1 VRAVSERFHVAGS
14 ADEVVK
20 GVLEMATA
28 LIAEARAQTDVSGLG
43 ALPATLMADVRARS
57 TALEEQ
63 ALGAGRRP
71 ACRQGC
77 AWCCYGTRVELVA
90 PEALVIAST
99 LTGPDHE
106 AIRARIRETARR
118 VQAMSAADRHRER
131 IACPLLDQERG
142 SCSTHAL
149 RPLACRGL
157 GSMNAE
163 ACAEA
168 LAHSD
173 EDRPI
178 PKHLP
183 LLVSQ
188 SAVATGLRLA
198 LGRAGLDERLLE
210 ASAAIDIALSHRHAA
225 QRWAAGE
232 KLFGPAA
239 ATTRVRTSGAAARF
253 GPIPSRVVTKNQRK
267 ALRRA
272 QRGR

>member
-1 VRAVSERFHVAGS
+1 MSERFHIAGG
-14 ADEVVK
+14 ADQVVQS
-20 GVLEMATA
+20 VLETATA
-28 LIAEARAQTDVSGLG
+28 LIAESRAQADGPGLA
-43 ALPATLMADVRARS
+43 ALPTTLMAEVRARS
-57 TALEEQ
+57 MTLQEQ
-63 ALGAGRRP
+63 ALASGRRP
-71 ACRQGC
+71 ACREGC

-90 PEALVIAST
+90 PEALVIAAS
-99 LTGPDHE
+99 LTAPDQE
-106 AIRARIRETARR
+106 ALRTRIRETARR
-118 VQAMSAADRHRER
+118 VQSMSAADRHRER

-142 SCSTHAL
+142 SCRVYAV

-157 GSMNAE
+157 GSMNSE
-163 ACAEA
+163 ACADA

-188 SAVATGLRLA
+188 SAVATGMRLA

-225 QRWAAGE
+225 QRWAGGE

-239 ATTRVRTSGAAARF
+239 TTTRAGPVGAAARF
-253 GPIPSRVVTKNQRK
+253 GPMPSPVITRNQRK

>member
-1 VRAVSERFHVAGS
+1 VSERFQVAGS

-20 GVLEMATA
+20 RVLETATA
-28 LIAEARAQTDVSGLG
+28 HIAESRARTDGPGLA
-43 ALPATLMADVRARS
+43 ALPATLMAAVRALG
-57 TALEEQ
+57 TELQEQ
-63 ALGAGRRP
+63 ALAAGRRP
-71 ACRQGC
+71 ACKEGC

-99 LTGPDHE
+99 LTSPDQE
-106 AIRARIRETARR
+106 SMRARIRETARR
-118 VQAMSAADRHRER
+118 VQSMSAADRHRER
-131 IACPLLDQERG
+131 IACPLLDVERG
-142 SCSTHAL
+142 TCSIYAV

-163 ACAEA
+163 ACRDA

-183 LLVSQ
+183 LLLSQ
-188 SAVATGLRLA
+188 SAAATGLRLA
-198 LGRAGLDERLLE
+198 LGRAELDERPLE
-210 ASAAIDIALSHRHAA
+210 ATAAIDIALSHRHAA

-239 ATTRVRTSGAAARF
+239 TTTRAWPAGAAARF
-253 GPIPSRVVTKNQRK
+253 GPMPSPAATKNQRK

>member
-1 VRAVSERFHVAGS
+1 VSERFHVAAS

-20 GVLEMATA
+20 SVLETAAA
-28 LIAEARAQTDVSGLG
+28 LIAESKAHTDGLGLG
-43 ALPATLMADVRARS
+43 ALPATLMAGVRAQS
-57 TALEEQ
+57 AELVEQ
-63 ALGAGRRP
+63 ALAGGRRP
-71 ACRQGC
+71 ACKEGC
-77 AWCCYGTRVELVA
+77 AWCCYGTRVEVIA
-90 PEALVIAST
+90 PEALVIAALLADPGT
-99 LTGPDHE
+99 E
-106 AIRARIRETARR
+106 ATRIRIRETARR
-118 VQAMSAADRHRER
+118 VHSLSAADRHRER
-131 IACPLLDQERG
+131 VACPLLDPERG
-142 SCSTHAL
+142 SCSVYAV

-157 GSMNAE
+157 GSMNSE
-163 ACAEA
+163 ACADA

-198 LGRAGLDERLLE
+198 LGRAGLDDRLLE
-210 ASAAIDIALSHRHAA
+210 ASLAIDIALSHRHAA
-225 QRWAAGE
+225 QRWAQGE

-239 ATTRVRTSGAAARF
+239 PTSRAWPAGAAARF
-253 GPIPSRVVTKNQRK
+253 GPLPSPVVTKNQRK

>member
-1 VRAVSERFHVAGS
+1 MSERFHALGS

-20 GVLEMATA
+20 SVLEMAAA
-28 LIAEARAQTDVSGLG
+28 LIAESRARSEDPGL
-43 ALPATLMADVRARS
+43 AMLPATLMAELRARS
-57 TALEEQ
+57 KALEEQ
-63 ALGAGRRP
+63 ALAAGRRP
-71 ACRQGC
+71 ACKEGC
-77 AWCCYGTRVELVA
+77 ASCCYGTRVEVMA
-90 PEALVIAST
+90 PEALVIAGT
-99 LTGPDHE
+99 LTGADQE
-106 AIRARIRETARR
+106 AIRTRIRETARR
-118 VQAMSAADRHRER
+118 VKSMSPADRHRER

-142 SCSTHAL
+142 SCLVHSV

-157 GSMNAE
+157 GSMNSE
-163 ACAEA
+163 ACADA
-168 LAHSD
+168 LAHGD

-210 ASAAIDIALSHRHAA
+210 ATAAIDIALSHRHAA
-225 QRWAAGE
+225 RRWADGE

-239 ATTRVRTSGAAARF
+239 TTTRAWPTGAAARF
-253 GPIPSRVVTKNQRK
+253 GTFSNPVLTRNQRK